1 MQLLYYGGILMIHEK
16 LSMGKCPC
24 NAIDRMRVMTGRK
37 IVAETEHNLTTQK
50 VETLID
56 QPIVQRR

>member
-1 MQLLYYGGILMIHEK
+1 MIHEK